1 MKIKILIILLIF
13 IFIFLNYFQKKN
25 NYNEKIL
32 PFGYQ
37 LSNEIVC
44 SDKQNFYKL
53 LNKYGT
59 QRDIDIT
66 NRILKINHNYAPT
79 WGIKIKKEGIKIK
92 KQNIIEF
99 EMYFYVYNPENRNF
113 EPNCI
118 TLDKLEKE
126 FEIKKTNNKNP
137 ITMYSIDYDEDIIT
151 PNYYYFTSTN
161 DKVDIGY
168 SEKDNNLN
176 NHYYRYF
183 PHTIDEKYKKYID
196 TNIINKKIKNIKT
209 VFIADKLIRNYIGI
223 YYDGI
228 TYQQLRYFINKYNFD
243 NDIIKDLNTDQYYSV
258 SVDYNKENDNIE
270 KIGIYGLLY

>member
-1 MKIKILIILLIF
+1 MKIKIIIIMLIF
-13 IFIFLNYFQKKN
+13 IFIFLYYFNKN
-25 NYNEKIL
+25 NHNEKIL

-37 LSNEIVC
+37 ISNEIVC

-53 LNKYGT
+53 LNKYGN

-92 KQNIIEF
+92 KDNNIEF
-99 EMYFYVYNPENRNF
+99 EMYFYVYNPENRNY
-113 EPNCI
+113 EPKSI

-126 FEIKKTNNKNP
+126 FEIKKTNNNKP

-151 PNYYYFTSTN
+151 PNFYYFTSTD

-168 SEKDNNLN
+168 SEKNNKLN

-196 TNIINKKIKNIKT
+196 TNIINNKIKNFKT

-228 TYQQLRYFINKYNFD
+228 TYEQLKYFVNKYNFN
-243 NDIIKDLNTDQYYSV
+243 NDIIKDLNKNQNYSV